1 MDRIHVMQ
9 LVRSF
14 QVGEI
19 SRRTFL
25 RRASVALGS
34 AAAANW
40 LAAGCASS
48 PVKNPPPVLEPT
60 AAPATAVPAASAEAT
75 NGQTISAGKA
85 GLVTG
90 AVVPFGQSGEQALS
104 GYLALPEAEGL
115 LPGVVLIQEWWG
127 LNDHI
132 KAVAN
137 RLAGEGFA
145 VLAPDLYHGAV
156 ATEPD
161 EARKLVMELDQPAAV
176 AEVLQAAGFL
186 LGLKDQV
193 AGPAVGVMGFCM
205 GGGLSLQAAVTADPR
220 VGAVAAFYGQPLDA
234 AAAAKVK
241 CPVIGFYGGQDT
253 GIPVDKVTAM
263 ETALKGAGVS
273 VEVHVYPDAGH
284 AFFNDTRASGYNE
297 AAAKDAW
304 PRLLAWFGEHLG

>member
-25 RRASVALGS
+25 SRATAALGS
-34 AAAANW
+34 AATANW
-40 LAAGCASS
+40 LLAGCSSS
-48 PVKNPPPVLEPT
+48 PATNPPPVLEP
-60 AAPATAVPAASAEAT
+60 AAASTTPPEPT
-75 NGQTISAGKA
+75 VVQSISAGAA

-90 AVVPFGQSGEQALS
+90 AVVTYGQSGDQAFS
-104 GYLALPEAEGL
+104 GYLALPEASGL
-115 LPGVVLIQEWWG
+115 LPGVILIQEWWG
-127 LNDHI
+127 LDGHI

-161 EARKLVMELDQPAAV
+161 EARKLVMALDQAA
-176 AEVLQAAGFL
+176 ALQEILQAGDFL
-186 LGLKDQV
+186 LNLKDQV
-193 AGPAVGVMGFCM
+193 RGPAVGITGFCM
-205 GGGLSLQAAVTADPR
+205 GGGLALQAAASGDPR
-220 VGAVAAFYGQPLDA
+220 VGAVAAWYGKPLDA
-234 AAAAKVK
+234 AGAAAVT
-241 CPVIGFYGGQDT
+241 CPVLGFYGGLDT
-253 GIPVDKVTAM
+253 GIPVADVKAM
-263 ETALKGAGVS
+263 EDALKAAGAT

-284 AFFNDTRASGYNE
+284 AFFNDSRAGGYNE

-304 PRLLAWFGEHLG
+304 PRLVAWFGEHLG

>member
-25 RRASVALGS
+25 SRATAALGS
-34 AAAANW
+34 AATANW
-40 LAAGCASS
+40 LLAGCSSS
-48 PVKNPPPVLEPT
+48 PATNPPPVLEP
-60 AAPATAVPAASAEAT
+60 AAASTTPPEPT
-75 NGQTISAGKA
+75 VVQSISAGAA

-90 AVVPFGQSGEQALS
+90 AVVTYGQSGDQAFS
-104 GYLALPEAEGL
+104 GYLALPEASGL
-115 LPGVVLIQEWWG
+115 LPGVILIQEWWG
-127 LNDHI
+127 LDGHI

-161 EARKLVMELDQPAAV
+161 EARKLVMALDQAA
-176 AEVLQAAGFL
+176 ALQEILQAGDFL
-186 LGLKDQV
+186 LNLKDQV
-193 AGPAVGVMGFCM
+193 RGPAVGITGFCM
-205 GGGLSLQAAVTADPR
+205 GGGLALQAAASGDPR
-220 VGAVAAFYGQPLDA
+220 VGAVAAWYGKPLDA
-234 AAAAKVK
+234 AGAAAVT
-241 CPVIGFYGGQDT
+241 CPVLGFYGGLDT
-253 GIPVDKVTAM
+253 GIPVADVTAM
-263 ETALKGAGVS
+263 EDALKAAGAT
-273 VEVHVYPDAGH
+273 VEVHVYPEAGH
-284 AFFNDTRASGYNE
+284 AFFNDTRAGGYNE

-304 PRLLAWFGEHLG
+304 PRLVAWFGEHLG

>member
-25 RRASVALGS
+25 SRATAALGS
-34 AAAANW
+34 AATANW
-40 LAAGCASS
+40 LLAGCSSS
-48 PVKNPPPVLEPT
+48 PATNPPPVLEP
-60 AAPATAVPAASAEAT
+60 AAASTTPPEPT
-75 NGQTISAGKA
+75 VVQSISAGAA

-90 AVVPFGQSGEQALS
+90 AVVTYGQSGDQAFS
-104 GYLALPEAEGL
+104 GYLALPEASGL
-115 LPGVVLIQEWWG
+115 LPGVILNQEWWG
-127 LNDHI
+127 LDGHI

-161 EARKLVMELDQPAAV
+161 EARKLVMALDQAA
-176 AEVLQAAGFL
+176 ALQEILQAGDFL
-186 LGLKDQV
+186 LNLKDQV
-193 AGPAVGVMGFCM
+193 RGPAVGITGFCM
-205 GGGLSLQAAVTADPR
+205 GGGLALQAAASGDPR
-220 VGAVAAFYGQPLDA
+220 VGAVAAWYGKPLDA
-234 AAAAKVK
+234 AGAAAVT
-241 CPVIGFYGGQDT
+241 CPVLGFYGGLDT
-253 GIPVDKVTAM
+253 GIPVADVTAM
-263 ETALKGAGVS
+263 EDALKAAGAT
-273 VEVHVYPDAGH
+273 VEVHVYPEAGH
-284 AFFNDTRASGYNE
+284 AFFNDTRAGGYNE

-304 PRLLAWFGEHLG
+304 PRLVAWFGEHLG

>member
-25 RRASVALGS
+25 SRATAALGS
-34 AAAANW
+34 AATANW
-40 LAAGCASS
+40 LLAGCSSS
-48 PVKNPPPVLEPT
+48 PATNPPPVLEP
-60 AAPATAVPAASAEAT
+60 AAASTTPPEPT
-75 NGQTISAGKA
+75 VVQSISAGAA

-90 AVVPFGQSGEQALS
+90 AVVTYGQSGDQAFS
-104 GYLALPEAEGL
+104 GYLALPEASGL
-115 LPGVVLIQEWWG
+115 LPGVILIQEWWG
-127 LNDHI
+127 LDGHI

-161 EARKLVMELDQPAAV
+161 EARKLVMALDQAA
-176 AEVLQAAGFL
+176 ALQEILQAGDFL
-186 LGLKDQV
+186 LNLKDQV
-193 AGPAVGVMGFCM
+193 RGPAVGITGFCM
-205 GGGLSLQAAVTADPR
+205 GGGLALQAAAAGDAR
-220 VGAVAAFYGQPLDA
+220 VGAVAAWYGKPLDA
-234 AAAAKVK
+234 AGAAAVT
-241 CPVIGFYGGQDT
+241 CPVLGFYGGLDT
-253 GIPVDKVTAM
+253 GIPVADVTAM
-263 ETALKGAGVS
+263 EDALKAAGAT
-273 VEVHVYPDAGH
+273 VEVHVYPEAGH
-284 AFFNDTRASGYNE
+284 AFFNDTRAGGYNE

-304 PRLLAWFGEHLG
+304 PRLVAWFGEHLG

>member
-25 RRASVALGS
+25 SRATAALGS
-34 AAAANW
+34 AATANW
-40 LAAGCASS
+40 LLAGCSSS
-48 PVKNPPPVLEPT
+48 PATNPPPVLEP
-60 AAPATAVPAASAEAT
+60 AAASTTPPEPT
-75 NGQTISAGKA
+75 VVQSISAGAA

-90 AVVPFGQSGEQALS
+90 AVVTYGQSGDQAFS
-104 GYLALPEAEGL
+104 GYLALPEASGL
-115 LPGVVLIQEWWG
+115 LPGVILIQEWWG
-127 LNDHI
+127 LDGHI

-161 EARKLVMELDQPAAV
+161 EARKLVMALDQAA
-176 AEVLQAAGFL
+176 ALQEILQAGDFL
-186 LGLKDQV
+186 LNLKDQV
-193 AGPAVGVMGFCM
+193 RGPAVGITGFCM
-205 GGGLSLQAAVTADPR
+205 GGGLALQAAASGDPR
-220 VGAVAAFYGQPLDA
+220 VGAVAAWYGKPLDA
-234 AAAAKVK
+234 AGAAAVT
-241 CPVIGFYGGQDT
+241 CPVLGFYGGLDT
-253 GIPVDKVTAM
+253 GIPVADVTAM
-263 ETALKGAGVS
+263 EDALKAAGAT
-273 VEVHVYPDAGH
+273 VEVHVYPEAGH
-284 AFFNDTRASGYNE
+284 AFFNDSRAGGYNE

-304 PRLLAWFGEHLG
+304 PRLVAWFGEHLG

>member
-25 RRASVALGS
+25 SRATAALGS
-34 AAAANW
+34 AATANW
-40 LAAGCASS
+40 LLAGCSSS
-48 PVKNPPPVLEPT
+48 PATNPPPVLEP
-60 AAPATAVPAASAEAT
+60 AAASTTPPEPT
-75 NGQTISAGKA
+75 VVQSISAGAA

-90 AVVPFGQSGEQALS
+90 AVVTYGQSGDQAFS
-104 GYLALPEAEGL
+104 GYLALPEASGL
-115 LPGVVLIQEWWG
+115 LPGVILIQEWWG
-127 LNDHI
+127 LDGHI

-161 EARKLVMELDQPAAV
+161 EARKLVMALDQAA
-176 AEVLQAAGFL
+176 ALQEILQAGDFL
-186 LGLKDQV
+186 LNLKDQV
-193 AGPAVGVMGFCM
+193 RGPAVGITGFCM
-205 GGGLSLQAAVTADPR
+205 GGGLALQAAASGDPR
-220 VGAVAAFYGQPLDA
+220 VGAVAAWYGKPLDA
-234 AAAAKVK
+234 AGAAAVT
-241 CPVIGFYGGQDT
+241 CPVLGFYGGLDT
-253 GIPVDKVTAM
+253 GIPVADVTAM
-263 ETALKGAGVS
+263 EDALTAAGAT

-284 AFFNDTRASGYNE
+284 AFFNDSRASGYNE

-304 PRLLAWFGEHLG
+304 PRLVAWFGEHLG